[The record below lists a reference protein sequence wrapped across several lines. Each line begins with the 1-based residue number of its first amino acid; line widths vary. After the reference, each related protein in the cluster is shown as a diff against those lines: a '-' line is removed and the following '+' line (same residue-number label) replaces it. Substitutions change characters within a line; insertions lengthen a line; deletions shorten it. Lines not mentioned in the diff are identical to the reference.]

1 MPLETQ
7 NWMVLF
13 PATGHICCHCWNLLN
28 PVSIHPIWFC
38 FVLVVYCNTNIS
50 FHFLLKVNRSVYM
63 TSCTYRFCWQHA
75 IILVWKTWSRVKGR
89 VCYIFTSLFCKFKEE
104 HLRNKEK
111 CFLFHLKISFH
122 SWDNQILILQIFK
135 CYYVI
140 KCPSMKHQTHF
151 TE

>member
-1 MPLETQ
+1 MLYLIFFLKKDSYVVTAETY
-7 NWMVLF
+7 W
-13 PATGHICCHCWNLLN
+13 TLLA
-28 PVSIHPIWFC
+28 FTQFD
-38 FVLVVYCNTNIS
+38 FVLS

-89 VCYIFTSLFCKFKEE
+89 VCYIFTTLFCKFKGE

-140 KCPSMKHQTHF
+140 KCPSMIHQTHF